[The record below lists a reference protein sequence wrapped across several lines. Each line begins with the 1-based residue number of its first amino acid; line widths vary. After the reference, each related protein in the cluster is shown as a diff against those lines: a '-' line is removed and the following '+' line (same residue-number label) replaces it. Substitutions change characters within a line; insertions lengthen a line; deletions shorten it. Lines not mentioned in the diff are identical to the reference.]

1 MSNMIIREATVED
14 AAAIRSVYAPYV
26 ESTVI
31 TFEYQVPSVEEFR
44 RRIAHTRERYPY
56 FVAEEDGR
64 VLGYAYAYAGPFVG
78 RPAYDWSAELS
89 IYVDRHLRKKG
100 LGKKLYGALLEAL
113 KKMGILDVYA
123 CIGYPEQP
131 DEYLDFNSAQ
141 FHAHLGF
148 EPVGIF
154 KNCGYKFNR
163 WYHMIWMGKN
173 LGEHGKNQ
181 PPVRPYPEVRDKA

>member
-64 VLGYAYAYAGPFVG
+64 VLGYAYAGSFVG

-113 KKMGILDVYA
+113 KKNGNPGCVRLHRVSGTAGRI
-123 CIGYPEQP
+123 P
-131 DEYLDFNSAQ
+131 
-141 FHAHLGF
+141 GF
-148 EPVGIF
+148 QQCPVPCPSG
-154 KNCGYKFNR
+154 
-163 WYHMIWMGKN
+163 
-173 LGEHGKNQ
+173 L
-181 PPVRPYPEVRDKA
+181 

>member
-1 MSNMIIREATVED
+1 MHDMFIREAACSD
-14 AAAIRSVYAPYV
+14 AAAIRSIYAPYV

-31 TFEYQVPSVEEFR
+31 TFEYQVPSVEEFC
-44 RRIAHTRERYPY
+44 RRIAHTKERYPY
-56 FVAEEDGR
+56 FVAEQEGSI
-64 VLGYAYAYAGPFVG
+64 LGYAYAGPFVG

-89 IYVDRHLRKKG
+89 IYVDRTLRKKG
-100 LGKKLYGALLEAL
+100 VGKQLYHALLETL
-113 KKMGILDVYA
+113 RKMGILDVYA

-154 KNCGYKFNR
+154 KDCGYKFNR

-173 LGEHGKNQ
+173 LAPHGKDQ
-181 PPVRPYPEVRDKA
+181 PAIRPYPEVRGEK

>member
-31 TFEYQVPSVEEFR
+31 TFEYQVPSVEKFR

-64 VLGYAYAYAGPFVG
+64 VLGYAYAGPFVG
-78 RPAYDWSAELS
+78 RPAYDWAAELS
-89 IYVDRHLRKKG
+89 IYVDCHLRKKG

-163 WYHMIWMGKN
+163 WYQIGRAH
-173 LGEHGKNQ
+173 
-181 PPVRPYPEVRDKA
+181 V

>member
-1 MSNMIIREATVED
+1 MEK
-14 AAAIRSVYAPYV
+14 
-26 ESTVI
+26 
-31 TFEYQVPSVEEFR
+31 FR

-64 VLGYAYAYAGPFVG
+64 SWAMPMPAPLWAA
-78 RPAYDWSAELS
+78 AYDWAAELS
-89 IYVDRHLRKKG
+89 IYVDCHLRKKG

-141 FHAHLGF
+141 FHAHLAL
-148 EPVGIF
+148 
-154 KNCGYKFNR
+154 NR
-163 WYHMIWMGKN
+163 WASSKTAGTSSTA
-173 LGEHGKNQ
+173 GTT
-181 PPVRPYPEVRDKA
+181 